1 MSILTSAAASKA
13 LRLGLAVGLAS
24 VAFAGAVATS
34 ESAQAATAKSTLS
47 PATGQGRANAA
58 GANTATATIALTGT
72 GFTDAAGASVL
83 KADGGAAWNSGSS
96 GVQFNNATT
105 CPATPATADGTA
117 VFNLLSGSTPATYT
131 VVSATRIVLTVPN
144 MPLTSSSG
152 TWTSKPYRL
161 CVYDNSGTAVLLADA
176 AYTVYPQPTV
186 SSVTPSQGS
195 LVGGNTVTVVG
206 VNFTSKSTATLN
218 GVPLTSVK
226 VAKDLKSLTG
236 VVPATTAIPAMTSF
250 AVLGGNKY
258 DLTVTTEGGPSTYTT
273 AAGNDDYTYV
283 NAVTVSPKLSTLG
296 TATPITVT
304 GKGFLT
310 ILTPTNGVPTANA
323 GVVLGI
329 NQYDSTSA
337 GTITPS
343 KASSGGLCG
352 SVTVVSDTELVCT
365 VASTVPTGAYV
376 VTVTDNT
383 TAAAAVGVG
392 HLYQS
397 VVSSSAVLAV
407 AKS

>member
-1 MSILTSAAASKA
+1 
-13 LRLGLAVGLAS
+13 
-24 VAFAGAVATS
+24 
-34 ESAQAATAKSTLS
+34 
-47 PATGQGRANAA
+47 
-58 GANTATATIALTGT
+58 
-72 GFTDAAGASVL
+72 
-83 KADGGAAWNSGSS
+83 
-96 GVQFNNATT
+96 
-105 CPATPATADGTA
+105 
-117 VFNLLSGSTPATYT
+117 
-131 VVSATRIVLTVPN
+131 VLTAPS

-152 TWTSKPYRL
+152 TWTSKAYRL
-161 CVYDNSGTAVLLADA
+161 CVYDNGGTPALLADA

-206 VNFTSKSTATLN
+206 VNFTAKSTASLN
-218 GVPLTSVK
+218 GVPLTGVK

-236 VVPATTAIPAMTSF
+236 VIPATSAIPVMTAF
-250 AVLGGNKY
+250 TTLGGSKY
-258 DLTVTTEGGPSTYTT
+258 DITVTTEGGPSTYTT
-273 AAGNDDYTYV
+273 AAANDDYTYV
-283 NAVTVSPKLSTLG
+283 NSVTVSPKLATLG

-310 ILTPTNGVPTANA
+310 ILTPTNGVPATNA

-337 GTITPS
+337 GTISTS

-383 TAAAAVGVG
+383 TAAAAIGAT
-392 HLYQS
+392 HQYQS